1 MGTVNTELDTE
12 RHCSYL
18 PKKKIKKSQAR
29 KCVVYE
35 TIRPVTG
42 TVRAREGLSGAGARM
57 RRRRK
62 AQDVACSLF
71 RSSRGLSGLDLC
83 FGMLALLH
91 EKM

>member
-18 PKKKIKKSQAR
+18 PKKKKKKSQAR

-42 TVRAREGLSGAGARM
+42 TVRAR
-57 RRRRK
+57 
-62 AQDVACSLF
+62 
-71 RSSRGLSGLDLC
+71 
-83 FGMLALLH
+83 
-91 EKM
+91 